1 MASYEVFATTADAG
15 IRFRGRDFAELYRH
29 SLAGLNLLL
38 FGADRRRPRRGQ
50 ARDYRYHGDGPE
62 SVLVNFLSEVLFLTY
77 HRGQRVAAIEI
88 RCAGRA
94 ELEAGMLLVPWRK
107 APRVDV
113 KAVTYHGLRV
123 GEEQGQLSAA
133 VVFDL

>member
-15 IRFRGRDFAELYRH
+15 IRFCGRDFAELYCH

-38 FGADRRRPRRGQ
+38 FGANRRRAGHGEVRE
-50 ARDYRYHGDGPE
+50 YRYHGDGPE

-77 HRGQRVAAIEI
+77 HRRQRVAAIEV

-94 ELEAGMLLVPWRK
+94 ELEAGLLLVPWRK
-107 APRVDV
+107 APRVEV

-123 GEEQGQLSAA
+123 GEAQGLLGAA
-133 VVFDL
+133 IVFDL